1 MIDSIDAFRANLA
14 EIDVLHSYALLN
26 EKKIQEYRL
35 FNKVAVVLLCTS
47 FEVMV
52 ESFIAEHTENLLL
65 CYDNLTLPQFM
76 KDNYI
81 NDTIKYLMSAPVPSQ
96 KKKQLRALFQL
107 HGNKSIQVSTLSD
120 LVLEMRFSI
129 GKHGQK
135 ETERIFTKF
144 GLKSFIESSSFISA
158 FGTINSAV
166 AMRNNIIHEGSTPS
180 LTHVDVENY
189 KDAFLEFSSALENHM
204 ILNQRLYYG
213 KNIY

>member
-1 MIDSIDAFRANLA
+1 
-14 EIDVLHSYALLN
+14 
-26 EKKIQEYRL
+26 
-35 FNKVAVVLLCTS
+35 
-47 FEVMV
+47 
-52 ESFIAEHTENLLL
+52 
-65 CYDNLTLPQFM
+65 
-76 KDNYI
+76 
-81 NDTIKYLMSAPVPSQ
+81 
-96 KKKQLRALFQL
+96 
-107 HGNKSIQVSTLSD
+107 
-120 LVLEMRFSI
+120 MRFSI